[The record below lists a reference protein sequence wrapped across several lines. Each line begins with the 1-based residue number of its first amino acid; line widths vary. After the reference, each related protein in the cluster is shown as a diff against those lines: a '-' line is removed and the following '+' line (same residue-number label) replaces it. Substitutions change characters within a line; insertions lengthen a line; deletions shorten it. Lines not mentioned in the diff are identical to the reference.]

1 MSDFKNGSNKL
12 LYIYVSGDYYPIGCL
27 TSNSFSE
34 QSDMLETTT
43 RQNAG
48 GWKTSIPTTQSYNI
62 SFSGLVT
69 TSDLSGTILT
79 YKDLQDLKRNKTL
92 INWKSNTENTGY
104 SDFGMGY
111 ISSIS
116 NDAAIDENISF
127 SAEIVGYGEPVT
139 QLDTQDNLN
148 YTLNVTI

>member
-1 MSDFKNGSNKL
+1 MSDFNNGTYRL
-12 LYIYVSGDYYPIGCL
+12 LYIYVNGSYYPIGCL

-34 QSDMLETTT
+34 TSEMLDTTT

-48 GWKTSIPTTQSYNI
+48 GWTTSIPTNQSYSI

-69 TSDLSGTILT
+69 SNNDEGNRLI
-79 YKDLQDLKRNKTL
+79 YDDIKALKRNKTL
-92 INWKSNTENTGY
+92 LNWKIDNEKTGY

-111 ISSIS
+111 INSLSV
-116 NDAAIDENISF
+116 NAEIDSFIDF
-127 SAEIVGYGEPVT
+127 SAEITGYGEPIT
-139 QLDTQDNLN
+139 QTDDNDALN

>member
-1 MSDFKNGSNKL
+1 MSDFKNGTNKL
-12 LYIYVSGDYYPIGCL
+12 LYIYVVDTYFPIGCL
-27 TSNSFSE
+27 TNNSFSE
-34 QSDMLETTT
+34 QSDMLDTTT

-48 GWKTSIPTTQSYNI
+48 GWKSSIPTNQSYNI
-62 SFSGLVT
+62 SFSGLIT
-69 TSDLSGTILT
+69 TTDNGGTILT
-79 YKDLQDLKRNKTL
+79 YDDIQTLKRNRTK
-92 INWKSNTENTGY
+92 INWKTNSELTGY

-111 ISSIS
+111 ISSLS

-139 QLDTQDNLN
+139 QLDTQENLN